1 MKTMNP
7 GLQQLWG
14 MGGGELGRERG
25 RERRAD
31 LRMSANC
38 LAVDLVSEEGPS
50 VTFMGEIIA

>member
-1 MKTMNP
+1 
-7 GLQQLWG
+7 